1 MSGLYS
7 INLGVM
13 HNSPNLTLLNT
24 RTIFTDFRNL
34 MPGVDKEIVKII
46 IIAVIAIAV
55 VVLLSLFFKSH
66 FGLCIRAT
74 GDNQDMLSASSVNVN
89 ITKIAALGLGN
100 ACIALSGGLTAQ
112 YQSFADV
119 NSSVGMLVVGLAS
132 VIIGEAIFG
141 RRSVTIG
148 FISAIVGSIIYRAI
162 IAVTT
167 RYNIFPS
174 YMFKLEVKNA
184 VKVFAAGTPNEFKA
198 LNGLNLKLED
208 GEFVTIIGSNGAGK
222 STLFNAICGNFWL
235 DKGHIILDGEDIS
248 YKSEHKRARRIGR
261 IFQDPMKG
269 TAPHLTIEENL
280 ALAYS
285 RSKRGGLAPAITKSE
300 RVMFRE
306 ALADFD
312 MGLEDRMN
320 TKVGL
325 LSGGQRQVVT
335 LLMATLVPPRLLLL
349 DEHTAA
355 LDPATAEKVMEITKR
370 IVERENLTTLMITHN
385 VKSALETGDRTIM
398 LDAGNII
405 FDIGKEERIGMTV
418 EDLMKKYSNKKHEEF
433 DNDRAIFS

>member
-1 MSGLYS
+1 MTILYSSLQLGLLYGIMVLGIYISFRILDIPDLTTEGSFAFGVAVSAVMAKAGHPYLGLLLSIVAGIAAGCFTGLLQTKLKIHPILAGIITMSGLYS

-174 YMFKLEVKNA
+174 YMFKLVAA
-184 VKVFAAGTPNEFKA
+184 VIVIA
-198 LNGLNLKLED
+198 
-208 GEFVTIIGSNGAGK
+208 
-222 STLFNAICGNFWL
+222 
-235 DKGHIILDGEDIS
+235 
-248 YKSEHKRARRIGR
+248 
-261 IFQDPMKG
+261 
-269 TAPHLTIEENL
+269 
-280 ALAYS
+280 ALAIPVIKKS
-285 RSKRGGLAPAITKSE
+285 VRKAKIKRGGHK
-300 RVMFRE
+300 
-306 ALADFD
+306 
-312 MGLEDRMN
+312 
-320 TKVGL
+320 
-325 LSGGQRQVVT
+325 
-335 LLMATLVPPRLLLL
+335 
-349 DEHTAA
+349 
-355 LDPATAEKVMEITKR
+355 
-370 IVERENLTTLMITHN
+370 
-385 VKSALETGDRTIM
+385 
-398 LDAGNII
+398 DA
-405 FDIGKEERIGMTV
+405 
-418 EDLMKKYSNKKHEEF
+418 
-433 DNDRAIFS
+433 

>member
-1 MSGLYS
+1 MLLILSKEGMLAGIITMSGLYS

-46 IIAVIAIAV
+46 IIAVIAIVV

-141 RRSVTIG
+141 KRSVTIG

-174 YMFKLEVKNA
+174 YMFKLVAA
-184 VKVFAAGTPNEFKA
+184 VIVIA
-198 LNGLNLKLED
+198 
-208 GEFVTIIGSNGAGK
+208 
-222 STLFNAICGNFWL
+222 
-235 DKGHIILDGEDIS
+235 
-248 YKSEHKRARRIGR
+248 
-261 IFQDPMKG
+261 
-269 TAPHLTIEENL
+269 
-280 ALAYS
+280 ALAIPVIKES
-285 RSKRGGLAPAITKSE
+285 VRKAKIKRGGHK
-300 RVMFRE
+300 
-306 ALADFD
+306 
-312 MGLEDRMN
+312 
-320 TKVGL
+320 
-325 LSGGQRQVVT
+325 
-335 LLMATLVPPRLLLL
+335 
-349 DEHTAA
+349 
-355 LDPATAEKVMEITKR
+355 
-370 IVERENLTTLMITHN
+370 
-385 VKSALETGDRTIM
+385 
-398 LDAGNII
+398 DA
-405 FDIGKEERIGMTV
+405 
-418 EDLMKKYSNKKHEEF
+418 
-433 DNDRAIFS
+433 